1 MIEGPVAISR
11 RANLRFGTCLSICLV
26 VAMLGLAACAPAS
39 PSSGKQAYQEVRVLG
54 SWTGQERKA
63 FEAVVAPFEHRTH
76 VSVIYTSTRD
86 LTGVLARDLANGDP
100 PDIAGLA
107 GPAHMRELSR
117 TGALRD
123 LTDILDVGHY
133 RERVAP
139 TFIDLGTVDGR
150 LAGVFVRSSVK
161 GLIWYDPDVFQLGTP
176 TTWDDLQRMA
186 VQASDRASAEWCI
199 GLSSRESSGWPG
211 TDLVE
216 QFLLRTA
223 GPQTYDA
230 WVSGTLSWTAPEV
243 RLAFQLFLQVV
254 AEDAV
259 FGGAETALS
268 TDFSAAGDPLFADPP
283 GCLFLHQGSFMPA
296 FFEAD
301 DLVAG
306 TDFDFLPFPQLDR
319 PERAVI
325 GAGDLFGVLT
335 DDPSAGDLIRYL
347 VSDEA
352 QSIWVASGGSL
363 SVDAT
368 IAEYPD
374 PVSRQAARLLSG
386 AELFRFDGSDLMPAA
401 MADAFNAAIL
411 EVTDDPTALDGVLED
426 LDSVRATAFAR

>member
-1 MIEGPVAISR
+1 MSR
-11 RANLRFGTCLSICLV
+11 RMNGGLGVTVVLALV
-26 VAMLGLAACAPAS
+26 AVVGGAAACAPAS
-39 PSSGKQAYQEVRVLG
+39 PSNAKSALGEVRVIG

-76 VSVIYTSTRD
+76 VSVVYTSTRD
-86 LTGVLARDLANGDP
+86 LTGVLERQLANGDP
-100 PDIAGLA
+100 PDLAGLA
-107 GPAHMRELSR
+107 GPAHMQELSR
-117 TGALRD
+117 TGVLRD
-123 LTDILDVGHY
+123 LTDILDIGRY

-176 TTWDDLQRMA
+176 TTWDELQRMA
-186 VQASDRASAEWCI
+186 VQASARASAEWCV
-199 GLSSRESSGWPG
+199 GLASRESSGWPG

-230 WVSGTLSWTAPEV
+230 WVSGELSWTAPEI

-259 FGGAETALS
+259 SGGTETALS
-268 TDFSAAGDPLFADPP
+268 TDFSAAGDPLFTDPP

-301 DLVAG
+301 DRIAE
-306 TDFDFLPFPQLDR
+306 TDFDFLPFPQLSR
-319 PERAVI
+319 SERAVI
-325 GAGDLFGVLT
+325 GGGDLFGVLT
-335 DDPSAGDLIRYL
+335 DDPAAAELIRYL

-352 QSIWVASGGSL
+352 QSIWAAKGGSL

-368 IAEYPD
+368 IVEYPD
-374 PVSRQAARLLSG
+374 PVSQRAARLLSG

-401 MADAFNAAIL
+401 MADAFNAAML
-411 EVTDDPTALDGVLED
+411 EVTDNPASLESVLAG
-426 LDSVRATAFAR
+426 LDSVRATAYGP

>member
-1 MIEGPVAISR
+1 MPLGRFVAIGII
-11 RANLRFGTCLSICLV
+11 AAL
-26 VAMLGLAACAPAS
+26 LGLVACAPPS
-39 PSSGKQAYQEVRVLG
+39 PSGNKQAYGELRVLG

-63 FEAVVAPFEHRTH
+63 FEAVVAPFEHRSR
-76 VSVIYTSTRD
+76 VSVEYTSTRD
-86 LTGVLARDLANGDP
+86 LTGVLARELAAGDP
-100 PDIAGLA
+100 PDLAGLA

-117 TGALRD
+117 SGALRD

-139 TFIDLGTVDGR
+139 TFIDLGSVDGR
-150 LAGVFVRSSVK
+150 LTGVFVRSSVK

-176 TTWDDLQRMA
+176 TTWDELQRMA
-186 VQASDRASAEWCI
+186 VQASKRASAEWCV

-230 WVSGTLSWTAPEV
+230 WVSGELPWTAPEI

-259 FGGAETALS
+259 FGGTDAAMS
-268 TDFSAAGDPLFADPP
+268 TDFAAAGDPLFADPP
-283 GCLFLHQGSFMPA
+283 GCLFLHQGSFMPV
-296 FFEAD
+296 FLEAD
-301 DLVAG
+301 GREPG
-306 TDFDFLPFPQLDR
+306 TDFDFLPFPQLSR
-319 PERAVI
+319 SERAVI
-325 GAGDLFGVLT
+325 GAGDLFGLLT
-335 DDPSAGDLIRYL
+335 DDPSAAELIRYL

-352 QSIWVASGGSL
+352 QSIWIAKSGSL

-368 IAEYPD
+368 IANYPD

-386 AELFRFDGSDLMPAA
+386 AELFRFDASDLMPAA

-411 EVTDDPTALDGVLED
+411 TVTDDPHALDGVLED
-426 LDSVRATAFAR
+426 LDSVRATAYGP